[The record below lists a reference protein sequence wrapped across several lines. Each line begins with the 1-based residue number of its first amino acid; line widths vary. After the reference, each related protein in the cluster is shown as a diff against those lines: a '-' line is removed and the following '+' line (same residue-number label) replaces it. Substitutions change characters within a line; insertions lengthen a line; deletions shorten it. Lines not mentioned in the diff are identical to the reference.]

1 MVRTIAQPRRAV
13 LIVLAVLTALVSW
26 TGAAQAAAGLV
37 WQSDFT
43 RSGFNN
49 FKSTPWNDVGA
60 AAPTLVASTVKPPPA
75 KAARFTV
82 PGGGTRSEIEPNVVN
97 FTEGADYYF
106 GDSFTLPTTFPV
118 AEPSWQVIT
127 QWKNDGDG
135 SPPVE
140 IKVGSGN
147 VFIDGGYGYPKGPAG
162 KKYWSRPIGPAVTGA
177 QTSLVVHI
185 HFSRTPSIGTIDVWL
200 NGKRVISGY
209 HPPSGTLYP
218 TVSKKKAT
226 PQVATA
232 QAAAQAATAQ
242 PAGTPK
248 EPGAR
253 TDEDV
258 TESAQT
264 AQFDYWKMGMY
275 RDPAITSDATYD
287 MESTRLAH
295 SYAGAAG

>member
-1 MVRTIAQPRRAV
+1 MVRTVAQPRRAV
-13 LIVLAVLTALVSW
+13 LVVLAVLTALVSW
-26 TGAAQAAAGLV
+26 TGAAQAATGLV

-43 RSGFNN
+43 NSGFNN
-49 FKSTPWNDVGA
+49 FKSTPWNNDGA
-60 AAPTLVASTVKPPPA
+60 SAPVLVTSTVHPPENGA
-75 KAARFTV
+75 VHRARRGDAA
-82 PGGGTRSEIEPNVVN
+82 EIEPNVVN

-118 AEPSWQVIT
+118 AEPSWQVLT
-127 QWKNDGDG
+127 QWKNDGDV

-140 IKVGSGN
+140 IKMGSGN

-162 KKYWSRPIGPAVTGA
+162 KKYWSRPIGPAVTGT

-185 HFSRTPSIGTIDVWL
+185 HFSRTPSVGLIDVWL

-218 TVSKKKAT
+218 KVSKKKANA
-226 PQVATA
+226 QVAAA
-232 QAAAQAATAQ
+232 QAAAQAATPQ
-242 PAGTPK
+242 PTGTPK
-248 EPGAR
+248 EPGAK

-258 TESAQT
+258 TESTTA

-275 RDPAITSDATYD
+275 RDPAITSTATYD

-295 SYAGAAG
+295 TFAGAAG

>member
-1 MVRTIAQPRRAV
+1 MVRTVAQPRRAV
-13 LIVLAVLTALVSW
+13 LVVLAVLAALVSW

-43 RSGFNN
+43 GSGFNN
-49 FKSTPWNDVGA
+49 FNSTPWNNDGA
-60 AAPTLVASTVKPPPA
+60 LPPVLVTSTVHPPA
-75 KAARFTV
+75 KAAQFTV
-82 PGGGTRSEIEPNVVN
+82 PAGGTRSEIEPNVVN

-140 IKVGSGN
+140 IKVGNGN

-162 KKYWSRPIGPAVTGA
+162 KKYWSRPIGPAVTGT

-185 HFSRTPSIGTIDVWL
+185 HFSRTPSVGVIDVWQ

-218 TVSKKKAT
+218 KVSKKKAT
-226 PQVATA
+226 AQVATA
-232 QAAAQAATAQ
+232 QAAEQAATPQ

-248 EPGAR
+248 VPGSS

-258 TESAQT
+258 TESAKA

-275 RDPAITSDATYD
+275 RDPEITSTAVYDIESARVATTY
-287 MESTRLAH
+287 E
-295 SYAGAAG
+295 AAAK